1 MSEVKHFS
9 ITKTVDFYIN
19 EASPE
24 IIAGRR
30 IYLETVLIPRLRTG
44 LAVLNKMGLTER
56 EDMEL
61 RDVYQRGVENCSM
74 ALSRGQI
81 PPPATN
87 PQILSFFYPA
97 LTSSPG

>member
-19 EASPE
+19 EASTE

-61 RDVYQRGVENCSM
+61 RDVYQRGVEFFDK
-74 ALSRGQI
+74 LFDG
-81 PPPATN
+81 PV
-87 PQILSFFYPA
+87 PQA
-97 LTSSPG
+97 NTTTSH

>member
-1 MSEVKHFS
+1 MSEVKNYS
-9 ITKTVDFYIN
+9 ITKTIDFYIN

-24 IIAGRR
+24 TIAGRR

-61 RDVYQRGVENCSM
+61 RDVYQRGVDFFDKLFD
-74 ALSRGQI
+74 A
-81 PPPATN
+81 PV
-87 PQILSFFYPA
+87 PQVNTT
-97 LTSSPG
+97 TSN